1 MTGLAAVCSSVLGV
15 VAVLAAMIVADV
27 GARAWFVFLV
37 AIALLYV
44 GQMAQFWH
52 VVDGIDVPGWV
63 DLLLWAAL
71 LFFAICGFA
80 AVLSM

>member
-1 MTGLAAVCSSVLGV
+1 MTGLAAICSSVLGA
-15 VAVLAAMIVADV
+15 VAVLVAMIVADV
-27 GARAWFVFLV
+27 GARTWLVFLV

-52 VVDGIDVPGWV
+52 DAMEIDVPGWV

-71 LFFAICGFA
+71 LGFVICGIA